1 MTVSPAMWVTG
12 NMASNM
18 SLKER
23 NRQRMVVTDTS
34 ELLPQMQKVYIL
46 QIAACFVHSFF
57 FGYKLEKNITEIT
70 VLSGLNLS
78 QTPDFRLEVFSLI

>member
-1 MTVSPAMWVTG
+1 
-12 NMASNM
+12 
-18 SLKER
+18 
-23 NRQRMVVTDTS
+23 MVVTDTS

-57 FGYKLEKNITEIT
+57 FFCYKLEKNITEIT
-70 VLSGLNLS
+70 VLSGLDLS